1 MEKLFGWTGK
11 MLRVN
16 LSDGSIS
23 DIPINKYVP
32 RFIGG
37 RGIASRIY
45 WEVMNNNIKAFDS
58 DSHFFVM
65 NGPLS
70 GTPALAASRW
80 IVLGKSPMASPEQY
94 AFGNLGGHF
103 GAALKWAGLDGLD
116 ITGSSKNPVIIVI
129 EPGGKC
135 FIKDAS
141 GLWGKD
147 TFETIS
153 SLQKTF
159 GNKAH
164 VATIG
169 RAGEMRVRF
178 ANVIGSGGVSATKGF
193 GAVMG
198 SKNLKAIVVKA
209 DKSTLPVARPEDLKK
224 INQEIT
230 ALYKSETSGR
240 YWQDLIIED
249 IERIESAYCYGCPG
263 ICRRGIYQNNKGEK
277 GYRKTCFSA
286 YFYSKAEMKKTGRMA
301 EASFHA
307 VQLANKHGLCALEL
321 RFLVNWLPEALKR
334 GVLDPV
340 ETDLNPDEVGTAE
353 WIETLINL
361 IVSRKGIGDLLAEGS
376 RRATSELK
384 VEKLIEGLVTKSGF
398 DADVYNPRLF
408 LSTAPIFA
416 TEPTFPIT
424 QLHEVSFPMVQWMI
438 WMGTE
443 GMMGFLTTEKLRHL
457 AKLFWGDE
465 KAAEFDSPDKMG
477 PAAARMQNRSYAKEN
492 LILCD
497 WFWPIHFS
505 GNTETG
511 VGDPSLEARLF
522 SSVTGEDMDEDS
534 FLRSGERCVNLCR
547 AIYLREGRRGRVD
560 DVLEEFNFSRPLQ
573 KQEPPVGLFNPDLI
587 LPGKDGKNFS
597 RMGATVNRDFFK
609 KVMDDYYKTRR
620 WDIET
625 GLFTKEGLN
634 NLDLGDLIPELEAK
648 GVLADNI

>member
-1 MEKLFGWTGK
+1 MEKSFGWAGK
-11 MLRVN
+11 ILRVN
-16 LSDGSIS
+16 LSDCSIS
-23 DIPINKYVP
+23 DILTNEYAP

-37 RGIASRIY
+37 RGVASRIY
-45 WEVMNNNIKAFDS
+45 WEVMNNSIKAFDS

-65 NGPLS
+65 NGPLC
-70 GTPALAASRW
+70 GTQAPAASRW
-80 IVLGKSPMASPEQY
+80 IFLGKSPMVLPEQY
-94 AFGNLGGHF
+94 ASGNLGGHL

-116 ITGSSKNPVIIVI
+116 ITGSSKNPVILVI
-129 EPGGKC
+129 ASGGKC
-135 FIKDAS
+135 SLEDAS

-147 TFETIS
+147 TFDTIS

-159 GNKAH
+159 GNKAC

-169 RAGEMRVRF
+169 RAGERQVRF

-198 SKNLKAIVVKA
+198 SKNLKAIVVKGE
-209 DKSTLPVARPEDLKK
+209 KSDLPLARPESFKK

-230 ALYKSETSGR
+230 TLYKNDTSGR

-249 IERIESAYCYGCPG
+249 IKRIESAYCYGCPG
-263 ICRRGIYQNNKGEK
+263 ICRRAIYQNKKGEK
-277 GYRKTCFSA
+277 GYRKTCVSA
-286 YFYSKAEMKKTGRMA
+286 YFYAGAEMDRTGRMA

-307 VQLANKHGLCALEL
+307 TQLANKHGLCTLEL

-340 ETDLNPDEVGTAE
+340 ETGLNPDEVGTPE
-353 WIETLINL
+353 WIETLVNL
-361 IVSRKGIGDLLAEGS
+361 VISRQGIGDLLAEGS
-376 RRATSELK
+376 RRATHDLG
-384 VEKLIEGLVTKSGF
+384 VEELIEGIVTKTGF
-398 DADVYNPRLF
+398 DADIYNPRLF

-424 QLHEVSFPMVQWMI
+424 QLHEVSFPMVKWMI

-443 GMMGFLTTEKLRHL
+443 GARGFLTTEKLRHL
-457 AKLFWGDE
+457 AKIFWGDE

-477 PAAARMQNRSYAKEN
+477 EAAVRMQNRSYAKEN
-492 LILCD
+492 FILCD

-522 SSVTGEDMDEDS
+522 SSVTGVDMDENG
-534 FLRSGERCVNLCR
+534 FLHSGERCVNLCR

-573 KQEPPVGLFNPDLI
+573 KQDPPVGLFNPELM
-587 LPGKDGKNFS
+587 LPGKDCKNFS
-597 RMGATVNRDFFK
+597 CMGATVNRNFFK
-609 KVMDDYYKTRR
+609 KVMDDYYKTRG
-620 WDIET
+620 WDLET
-625 GLFTKEGLN
+625 GLFTKERLN
-634 NLDLGDLIPELEAK
+634 DLDLGDLIPELEVK
-648 GVLADNI
+648 GFLTATE